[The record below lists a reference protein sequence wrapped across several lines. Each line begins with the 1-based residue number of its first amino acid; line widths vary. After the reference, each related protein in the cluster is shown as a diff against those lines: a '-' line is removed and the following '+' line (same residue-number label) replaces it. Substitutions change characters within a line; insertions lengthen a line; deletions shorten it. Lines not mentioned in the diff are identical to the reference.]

1 MRTLFLSAA
10 VAACVLAGPST
21 AMSFEPG
28 PGPAPATAPADEPG
42 VTDAERTAFRSGMA
56 ASGGAMISAIIQRYP
71 TEYRAFETSIIADY
85 KAGRVNI
92 ATAQGRAG
100 EFFGLLGDRMMA
112 DVQRA
117 PDADLRALVA
127 AQVVALKKF
136 GPVNARACQ
145 EFGENGQITTAT
157 AVAAEGI
164 TAAMNDYVAVQ
175 LATADAGARAKV
187 RRARLADAEMTLILS
202 EYLRRGGSQA
212 WLDGAGTGDF
222 GDLTLADRCQ
232 ASIVL
237 LESVLA
243 QPADTIGR
251 FMGPD

>member
-1 MRTLFLSAA
+1 MRNLFLSAA
-10 VAACVLAGPST
+10 VATCVLAGPT
-21 AMSFEPG
+21 TTMAFQ
-28 PGPAPATAPADEPG
+28 PAPAAAAADELG
-42 VTDAERTAFRSGMA
+42 VSEAEREAFRKGMV

-71 TEYRAFETSIIADY
+71 TEYRTFETSIIGDY
-85 KAGRVNI
+85 KAGRVDI
-92 ATAQGRAG
+92 ATAQRRAG
-100 EFFGLLGDRMMA
+100 EFFSLLGDRMMT

-127 AQVVALKKF
+127 AQVVALKRF
-136 GPVNARACQ
+136 STSDARACQ
-145 EFGENGQITTAT
+145 EFGENGQISTAT
-157 AVAAEGI
+157 AVASGGGI

-187 RRARLADAEMTLILS
+187 RRARLADAEMTLILG

-243 QPADTIGR
+243 QPADTVGR
-251 FMGPD
+251 FMGPE

>member
-1 MRTLFLSAA
+1 MRNLFLSAA
-10 VAACVLAGPST
+10 VAACVLTGPS
-21 AMSFEPG
+21 AAGAFQA
-28 PGPAPATAPADEPG
+28 APAATAELG
-42 VTDAERTAFRSGMA
+42 VTEAERTAFRNGMIA
-56 ASGGAMISAIIQRYP
+56 GGGATVSAVIKRYP

-85 KAGRVNI
+85 KAGVVD
-92 ATAQGRAG
+92 TAKAQARAG
-100 EFFGLLGDRMMA
+100 EFFSLLGERMMA

-117 PDADLRALVA
+117 PDAELRTLVA

-136 GPVNARACQ
+136 STINARACQ
-145 EFGENGQITTAT
+145 EFGENGQISTAT
-157 AVAAEGI
+157 ALAAKGAI
-164 TAAMNDYVAVQ
+164 SPAMGDYVAVQ

-187 RRARLADAEMTLILS
+187 RRDKLTDVELKLILD

-222 GDLTLADRCQ
+222 GELTVADRCQ

-243 QPADTIGR
+243 QPAATVGR
-251 FMGPD
+251 FMGPE

>member
-1 MRTLFLSAA
+1 MRNLFLSAA
-10 VAACVLAGPST
+10 VAACVLAGPSI
-21 AMSFEPG
+21 AMSYQ
-28 PGPAPATAPADEPG
+28 PAPAAAPADAPG
-42 VTDAERTAFRSGMA
+42 VTEAERAAFRKGMA
-56 ASGGAMISAIIQRYP
+56 ATGGAMISAIIERYP
-71 TEYRAFETSIIADY
+71 TEYRAFETSIIADH
-85 KAGRVNI
+85 KAGRIDI

-100 EFFGLLGDRMMA
+100 EFFGLLDDRMMA

-127 AQVVALKKF
+127 AQVVALKTF
-136 GPVNARACQ
+136 GVVNARACQ
-145 EFGENGQITTAT
+145 EFGENGQISTAT
-157 AVAAEGI
+157 AVAADGRVTE
-164 TAAMNDYVAVQ
+164 TMNDYVAVQ

-187 RRARLADAEMTLILS
+187 RRARLADAEMTLILG
-202 EYLRRGGSQA
+202 EYLRRGGSQT
-212 WLDGAGTGDF
+212 WLDGAATGDF